1 MGLPDRMIVRGFS
14 LSAAIA
20 AISITLAV
28 TAYAADEGAGAVL
41 ASARVDIAAQTGV
54 HVVFMAHSGSTGI
67 TERIV
72 ADVGASAGSET
83 VFEGSAHLALRAT
96 PSFAYVSGNSSG
108 LTTLFG
114 MGSADAKTLGS
125 KWESWKAGTGQY
137 VNLKETSP
145 WNRSPHCFP
154 KPRERK
160 CPPKFVRRALS
171 TFLLGRPGPR
181 QRYRSCRTP
190 LPSLP
195 GDQPSRFLRP
205 RPLQEAR
212 EFQRSYPSGGR
223 MLSSSRLRL
232 TGPCPPTRAVSRLR
246 TFCPYISIAG
256 PRLVHATQC
265 SATRQVSS
273 RRHPLPPEQ
282 SRRLSPWSPRSR
294 QRHLS
299 RRRLL

>member
-83 VFEGSAHLALRAT
+83 VFEGSAQLALRVT

-137 VNLKETSP
+137 MNLKGDLTMESVSALLSKAKGTKVSTEVRQTGTVYVLT
-145 WNRSPHCFP
+145 WTTRATATVP
-154 KPRERK
+154 K
-160 CPPKFVRRALS
+160 LS
-171 TFLLGRPGPR
+171 NTLTIPTGRPA
-181 QRYRSCRTP
+181 
-190 LPSLP
+190 LPISKT
-195 GDQPSRFLRP
+195 
-205 RPLQEAR
+205 ATA
-212 EFQRSYPSGGR
+212 SGGTR
-223 MLSSSRLRL
+223 ISTQLSKW
-232 TGPCPPTRAVSRLR
+232 GEDVVVQPPPIDR
-246 TFCPYISIAG
+246 TVPSNKSG
-256 PRLVHATQC
+256 
-265 SATRQVSS
+265 
-273 RRHPLPPEQ
+273 
-282 SRRLSPWSPRSR
+282 
-294 QRHLS
+294 
-299 RRRLL
+299 